1 MASAYSIQRN
11 RQGWLDPTD
20 QNFTLKA
27 LMFKQQKYD
36 ANQAKVQSVIE
47 KYQSLQLA
55 RGVDKEYLNNRLQ
68 ALINGVNQY
77 GASDYSSNAV
87 TQSIEYH
94 IGQALDD
101 NVMTAVQET
110 AKIKAYQAE
119 VAAIKEKKPEL
130 YNSLNEAYGISPAQE
145 YLQNEEVGATIK
157 GRLAYTP
164 YQDIEGEV
172 QKTLLEIQTKAKDG
186 SYEYEVSPGK
196 LAKVTVNGKSAA
208 ELREI
213 ALGLMGDKY
222 NQQFTINTWGKYGG
236 FKNIEG
242 ASEQV
247 NSYYDNLVL
256 AHDKDIEEYKSQ
268 LTGGKLSPENIKLTE
283 DKIKA
288 LENQRLAIQNNK
300 SRFAQDP
307 VSGLVAMEKENVAN
321 RLGKSLGL
329 LQVKSMEYKKDDYW
343 FGMQNLNL
351 ATAEFNH
358 RQANDAARLEFEMR
372 KHEDE
377 KQLKINELA
386 IKAAKGEGDGGGDGN
401 GEGGS
406 SNSGNTWVNTN
417 GVNDIEQG
425 IASTNTQVVNDI
437 VKTRNTLYNTG
448 KQVIQTIA
456 DIAQGRTRGVDAE
469 TRAQATQLLNNYK
482 AKYGISISDS
492 KKLNEG
498 QIDAFMNL
506 YSRSD
511 AYQDLNFLPG
521 FGERSA
527 TGETAGKGGLKTTWS
542 ELKNQFQLKKANYE
556 KARAFAQAD
565 ERKTGQPKHFTEN
578 QYFKQYLN
586 DAVAKL
592 PNNQQFTRSMDKKT
606 IGNLNSLLSA
616 TGKDVEGAN
625 IAAEGGAI
633 TFQLTSNGTVALRY
647 QSKGKGDDKESIM
660 MSTEVKEVPLETFKK
675 FFPDAAAK
683 INLSQKKPVYT
694 FQNFGTQQ
702 FISPKVAFLDPHSKN
717 FNAYQQETS
726 SFVKDPQDL
735 QFLTKDGTKQ
745 AFSSI
750 VQRFPTPE
758 TKAIGSQ
765 MASILSDPNFSN
777 KFRVVVQHAQSYNGS
792 GKADVLV
799 SIVDPQTKQNIITHN
814 FGALEGAD
822 DLIKVSENQP
832 QILYSK
838 LVGNELLKTTNQS
851 RTGLQLTEG
860 LEKLLKY
867 YGR

>member
-11 RQGWLDPTD
+11 RQGWIDPTD

-55 RGVDKEYLNNRLQ
+55 RGVDKEYLNKRLQ
-68 ALINGVNQY
+68 SLINGVNQY
-77 GASDYSSNAV
+77 GASDYASNAV

-94 IGQALDD
+94 IGQALDE

-130 YNSLNEAYGISPAQE
+130 YNSLNEAYGISPAQD
-145 YLQNEEVGATIK
+145 YLMNEEVGATIK

-172 QKTLLEIQTKAKDG
+172 QKTLLDIQTKAKDG

-222 NQQFTINTWGKYGG
+222 NPQFTINTWGKYGG

-247 NSYYDNLVL
+247 NGYYDNLVT
-256 AHDKDIEEYKSQ
+256 AHNKDIEEYKSQ
-268 LTGGKLSPENIKLTE
+268 LTGGKLSPENIKITE

-288 LENQRLAIQNNK
+288 LENQKLIIQNNK
-300 SRFAQDP
+300 GRFAQDP

-351 ATAEFNH
+351 ETAKFNH
-358 RQANDAARLEFEMR
+358 QQANDAAKLEFDAR
-372 KHEDE
+372 KWEDE

-386 IKAAKGEGDGGGDGN
+386 IKATKGEGGDGEGEGDGG
-401 GEGGS
+401 S
-406 SNSGNTWVNTN
+406 SKSSSEWVNGD

-425 IASTNTQVVNDI
+425 IASSNTQVISDI
-437 VKTRNTLYNTG
+437 VGTRNDLYGTG

-456 DIAQGRTRGVDAE
+456 DIAQGRTRGVDGE
-469 TRAQATQLLNNYK
+469 TKAQATQLLNNFK
-482 AKYGISISDS
+482 AKYGISITDA
-492 KKLNEG
+492 KKLGEG
-498 QIDAFMNL
+498 HIDAFMNL

-521 FGERSA
+521 MGDRSA
-527 TGETAGKGGLKTTWS
+527 TGETAGKTGLKVRWS
-542 ELKNQFQLKKANYE
+542 QLKNQYQLKKATYE

-592 PNNQQFTRSMDKKT
+592 PNNQQFTKTMDKKT

-616 TGKDVEGAN
+616 TGKDVDGAS
-625 IAAEGGAI
+625 IAAENGSM
-633 TFQLTSNGTVALRY
+633 TFQITGNGTVALRY
-647 QSKGKGDDKESIM
+647 QSKAKGEDKESIM

-750 VQRFPTPE
+750 AQRFSTPE

-765 MASILSDPNFSN
+765 MANILSDPNFSN
-777 KFRVVVQHAQSYNGS
+777 KFRVVVQHTQSYNGS

-838 LVGNELLKTTNQS
+838 LVGNELLKTTSQS
-851 RTGLQLTEG
+851 RAGLQLTEG